1 MRADRTTSRRAR
13 VPRRSLV
20 VVALALVASMG
31 LAGCGDDVPSKEE
44 FTSKIGTVT
53 GGKVDPELAGC
64 VYQKLG
70 KTDGDLLSKASQ
82 TPNLTK
88 HEDELLSV
96 ALSHCIIDKYEKD
109 HPKEATTT
117 TTTEDRG

>member
-1 MRADRTTSRRAR
+1 MRVDRTNSPRAR
-13 VPRRSLV
+13 VPRRSIV
-20 VVALALVASMG
+20 VLALALVASLG
-31 LAGCGDDVPSKEE
+31 LAGCGDDVPSQAE

-53 GGKVDPELAGC
+53 GGKVDSELAGC
-64 VYQKLG
+64 VYQRLG
-70 KTDGDLLSKASQ
+70 KNDGELLLKASQ

-88 HEDELLSV
+88 HEDEVLSV

-109 HPKEATTT
+109 NPKVSTTT